1 MKIVFMGTPEFAVTS
16 LKALLEAGYQIV
28 GVVTAPD
35 SMGGR
40 GGHQLIQ
47 SEVKKY
53 ALSQGLLILQP
64 VNLKSKAFLG
74 TLRSLKADL
83 QVVVAFRMLPEVV
96 WNMPPLGTINVH
108 GSLLPKYRGA
118 APIHWAVM
126 QGEQETGV
134 TIFKLK
140 QEIDTGD
147 IIAQSKLSI
156 SPDETTGMV
165 YGRLMQLG
173 AETLVTGVVMIEN
186 ETFVP
191 IKQNDEVAS
200 TAPKL
205 YHETCEIAFSKSMV
219 QIHNFIR
226 GLNPKPTAWMRYG
239 GIKYF
244 IHLSKTTTLTNQ
256 ADKPIGALMIQE
268 NKLYLNLND
277 GMLQILEIQPEGK
290 RKMTTPDFINGVRN
304 NPDFN

>member
-1 MKIVFMGTPEFAVTS
+1 
-16 LKALLEAGYQIV
+16 
-28 GVVTAPD
+28 
-35 SMGGR
+35 
-40 GGHQLIQ
+40 
-47 SEVKKY
+47 
-53 ALSQGLLILQP
+53 
-64 VNLKSKAFLG
+64 
-74 TLRSLKADL
+74 
-83 QVVVAFRMLPEVV
+83 
-96 WNMPPLGTINVH
+96 
-108 GSLLPKYRGA
+108 
-118 APIHWAVM
+118 
-126 QGEQETGV
+126 
-134 TIFKLK
+134 
-140 QEIDTGD
+140 
-147 IIAQSKLSI
+147 
-156 SPDETTGMV
+156 MV
-165 YGRLMQLG
+165 YSRLMQLG
-173 AETLVTGVVMIEN
+173 AETLVTSVVMIEN